1 MPEKRSY
8 RRSIQRF
15 YIIFELKPSN
25 ITEDLYTRYRENQVQ
40 SALDDILELYQE
52 TVADLGMFK
61 YEYQNK
67 MLEIKATDDLQSS
80 RLNSI
85 ESLDKTQNDRLN
97 KIEALNELQS
107 THLTQ
112 HDEALSKQA
121 SDLSSTAAA
130 IRQEEKERADEQK
143 KLDDQQT
150 ADLNKALDAQKIKDQ
165 EQDTALTNYQTSQQ
179 EKQDKYEKA
188 QKEIDSK
195 QDAAIKKAEEWQD
208 ENWKDE
214 NGKELSLQEYISK
227 MVAKGLSDIGEVK
240 DLITTKE
247 ETLTTRLKTAEDTL
261 KETKEKNA
269 QLENL
274 LRIYAKGT
282 SQPTTFSSFILKSN
296 TNNVATGSPDLD
308 DIFNLLNG
316 SSATLDFTVE
326 DDPNWRASAYSEL
339 LFNGVVVSSDRTY
352 TGTVNSNLTVQHRNT
367 LTERVSPIKTIRFV
381 DPVEP
386 NKPTDLSWVSKPEP
400 VAPTVLKWRDHLAA
414 LTAAATSQNSSLYGW
429 PNCQQT
435 VEYSSASK
443 DWTQVSAPYNLSDMF
458 GSDSQINLRLKYTVY
473 DIIGNSKEYI
483 INLGTVNKANAQRTV
498 KEYSITEITNNF
510 GYIFCSKNTNPAAD
524 VSGAFNGSFQLQDP
538 VSGNFVTAN
547 FTNTSTIHFNNG
559 VDFVYSGMKN
569 AQGAYVFSSALN
581 TNIYIKIQKT
591 SNSNTTWCTVQ

>member
-52 TVADLGMFK
+52 TVADLGLFK

-85 ESLDKTQNDRLN
+85 ESLDKTQNERLN

-121 SDLSSTAAA
+121 SDLSSTADA
-130 IRQEEKERADEQK
+130 IRQEESKRAEEQQK
-143 KLDDQQT
+143 VDDAQT
-150 ADLNKALDAQKIKDQ
+150 AALNKALKDQ
-165 EQDTALTNYQTSQQ
+165 AAIDKKQDDDFIAYQTSQQ

-227 MVAKGLSDIGEVK
+227 MVAKEINDISAVNSAISTTEKTLIDRLDIAEKALSV
-240 DLITTKE
+240 TQ
-247 ETLTTRLKTAEDTL
+247 
-261 KETKEKNA
+261 EKNA

-274 LRIYAKGT
+274 LRTYAKTSSQLTMFSLFMLGSNNGT
-282 SQPTTFSSFILKSN
+282 F
-296 TNNVATGSPDLD
+296 TGSPNLD
-308 DIFNLLNG
+308 ETFNFLNG
-316 SSATLDFTVE
+316 SSATLDFTAE
-326 DDPNWRASAYSEL
+326 DDPNWRAPAYSEL
-339 LFNGVVVSSDRTY
+339 LFNDVVVSSDRTY

-367 LTERVSPIKTIRFV
+367 LTERLSPLKTIRFV
-381 DPVEP
+381 EPVEP
-386 NKPTDLSWVSKPEP
+386 DKNPTDLRWVYKPEP
-400 VAPTVLKWRDHLAA
+400 VAPTVLRWRDHLTA
-414 LTAAATSQNSSLYGW
+414 LTAAATSQNSSLYSW
-429 PNCQQT
+429 TSQQT

-443 DWTQVSAPYNLSDMF
+443 GWTPVTSYNLPEMF
-458 GSDSQINLRLKYTVY
+458 GSDSQITLRLKYTVY
-473 DIIGNSKEYI
+473 DIIQNSKDFI
-483 INLGTVNKANAQRTV
+483 INLGTLNVTDVRRDAKYRISN
-498 KEYSITEITNNF
+498 ITTDSSNLSVIHKQTP
-510 GYIFCSKNTNPAAD
+510 SASSLSAA
-524 VSGAFNGSFQLQDP
+524 
-538 VSGNFVTAN
+538 
-547 FTNTSTIHFNNG
+547 FTNSSFDLLLDLGITTSTIRATFINEYTIQLSTGDVCQRVTVLPGGEYKFKTPSNEYIIVTIEETPAIWYT
-559 VDFVYSGMKN
+559 VD
-569 AQGAYVFSSALN
+569 
-581 TNIYIKIQKT
+581 
-591 SNSNTTWCTVQ
+591 